1 MMFNMVRDAARRRQA
16 TTKTIMTIFTSSNF
30 LVISE
35 NALKMAVVEPD
46 TVTMRS
52 GHDPSDMLMMAPDCH
67 EKHERQISII

>member
-1 MMFNMVRDAARRRQA
+1 MSARPVRV
-16 TTKTIMTIFTSSNF
+16 TLTSSNF

-52 GHDPSDMLMMAPDCH
+52 GHEPSDMLMIAPDWFR
-67 EKHERQISII
+67 EGVGRRDRMV